1 LKEEEDC
8 DRWRP
13 NDESTSPKG
22 SSFHSTSHVCFVA
35 NESDN
40 ERESDEEE
48 ERESE
53 SESYVESD
61 DEFSKRFAHLNK
73 KDKLSMLKV
82 IDKIKEQEECLH
94 KEDKFIIKTIK
105 CLEKLTKEH

>member
-13 NDESTSPKG
+13 NNESISTKG

-35 NESDN
+35 NESDS

-53 SESYVESD
+53 SDVESD
-61 DEFSKRFAHLNK
+61 DEFNQHFAHLNK